1 MVVQM
6 TELQLQQVIT
16 DLIGVGGGDQA
27 AGAAAVVGPIQDQEI
42 QKVGRLDSGC
52 RKQDYIPQ
60 LDDEQTAGATQEQ
73 KCQISGARRP
83 ESGS

>member
-6 TELQLQQVIT
+6 TELQLQKVIT

-27 AGAAAVVGPIQDQEI
+27 AGAEI

-52 RKQDYIPQ
+52 RKQDDVP
-60 LDDEQTAGATQEQ
+60 
-73 KCQISGARRP
+73 
-83 ESGS
+83 